1 VNDARVRSV
10 VRERAMTNDGEK
22 KEKNTR
28 KERERMDVK
37 ASVENDGR
45 TRKHANARTEGEKT
59 KLLGRQG
66 KRVSANAHAEA
77 LTEEEKA
84 AEVERSRVK
93 AIEAEEKRRAG
104 ERAKAEEE
112 ARARREELESR
123 RVEYER
129 ASDARRRAREGN
141 ASPSRPDE
149 ATLKMRDSSIKKNTT
164 VIKKLKMITEEQRAA
179 LKQELSKVNVSKYVT
194 EAAAACAEGKMKS
207 SDVYAAVEV
216 ISLLHQTYVDFTPPL
231 IAALSAVVL
240 PPKPETLLKMAE
252 GEAENLTSPLQR
264 RIKLRLF
271 MELHL
276 AGVCRDVKPVLE
288 AVKELARLEYKTSP
302 ELFQH
307 SLSTLSSFAKTF
319 AVEMLGIAPEF
330 EPRANDYILPPEVQK
345 EFKGV
350 LNAYCDR
357 VFLVLV
363 EAFNAVTAQEREMAR
378 LLERTG
384 AISESASVEFAAL
397 TKVFD
402 GLLKGASALTEALE
416 RELPE
421 MKKKAEVAKVSTAG
435 TMELHRGGVTRTVES
450 SDLWEDDEQQHFYET
465 LADLRASIPAVLLA
479 EKDTTNETEAER
491 LQREREEE
499 AEGRSVKLEG
509 LLMRLSDCFS
519 KDKADAIC
527 TDFCYIAARGGR
539 RRLTREF
546 LRVHRSETS
555 RLPFYGRMI
564 ATLSEVFPDIGSEVS
579 QTLKEEFDSLARK
592 GKRAHIE
599 DRLKN
604 IKFIGE
610 LVKFGMITDAVIF
623 SVIKVLL
630 DDFQGDNV
638 DVLCCLFD
646 VAGLYLTR
654 LPTSA
659 KRMGSI
665 LDIFL
670 RLKAVSDLDPRQC
683 ALLDGA
689 YFTCRPAQTVIV
701 RKVRPPLHE
710 YIRHL
715 IYSQLSKNSLE
726 KVTLQLRKLPWQETE
741 PYLLKR
747 LLKVCKGK
755 YASIP
760 LVAIL
765 ISRLSK
771 FYPMLAV
778 RSLDA
783 VFEDIRF
790 GLEENAMSMHQR
802 RVANMRLLG
811 FLYKERI
818 ASFRE
823 ILDTLYLIISIGY
836 DGRKADD
843 HPKDTIRLR
852 MVCTLLETCF
862 NARGSL
868 NYSQRKQ
875 LDKFLLF
882 FQRYALTKEV
892 ALDISNDVMEVMLSL
907 KPRIKI
913 CETYE
918 EADAECKKALDKSK
932 GNSNGIELVPD
943 DDDDDDDGD
952 GDADD
957 ADGDKDDE
965 DVDMDDDGASALDD
979 ESLADV
985 EAMDVGKSVTT
996 AITDDFAQDQE
1007 VKVRMKPEYA
1017 TKQEERDFE
1026 REMNKFLGGTVTSG
1040 VSMLG
1045 GGRNQPKFGV
1055 KSKNVSTGTIAFKM
1069 LVKNQGKQG
1078 TRELH
1083 VPEGAE
1089 FVANVKEVMKA
1100 EEAELAEVRRRVLN
1114 SAMYDDDAPPAVPS
1128 PTFGAPR
1135 RGASNR
1141 RQQSLNITGRL

>member
-1 VNDARVRSV
+1 MGRHAGAGGRGGGGARGGGGGGARG
-10 VRERAMTNDGEK
+10 TTTTTTTTTG
-22 KEKNTR
+22 
-28 KERERMDVK
+28 
-37 ASVENDGR
+37 DGR
-45 TRKHANARTEGEKT
+45 KDKAARGTSMGGKAHEKG
-59 KLLGRQG
+59 KGRG
-66 KRVSANAHAEA
+66 GSVSASNAPRA

-84 AEVERSRVK
+84 AEVARLK
-93 AIEAEEKRRAG
+93 AREDEARAKREAEERARVEAERRA
-104 ERAKAEEE
+104 REEE
-112 ARARREELESR
+112 AESR
-123 RVEYER
+123 RVEIAR
-129 ASDARRRAREGN
+129 AREVRRRAREGN

-149 ATLKMRDSSIKKNTT
+149 GALKMRDSSIKKNTT
-164 VIKKLKMITEEQRAA
+164 VIKKLRTITEENRAA

-194 EAAAACAEGKMKS
+194 EASVACAEGKMKS
-207 SDVYAAVEV
+207 SDIYAAVEV
-216 ISLLHQTYVDFTPPL
+216 ISLMHQTYVDFTPPL

-240 PPKPETLLKMAE
+240 PPKPETLLKLAE
-252 GEAENLTSPLQR
+252 GEAENLPSPLQR

-276 AGVCRDVKPVLE
+276 AGVCRDVNPVLE
-288 AVKELARLEYKTSP
+288 AVKELARLEYKTAP

-319 AVEMLGIAPEF
+319 AVEMLGVAPEF
-330 EPRANDYILPPEVQK
+330 ELQADDYILPPDSQK
-345 EFKGV
+345 EFKAV

-357 VFLVLV
+357 LFLILI
-363 EAFNAVTAQEREMAR
+363 EAFNAVTSQEREMAR

-384 AISESASVEFAAL
+384 AISEAASLEFAAL

-421 MKKKAEVAKVSTAG
+421 MRKKQEAKVSSAG
-435 TMELHRGGVTRTVES
+435 TMELHRGGVARTSAS

-465 LADLRASIPAVLLA
+465 LADLRASIPAVLLT
-479 EKDTTNETEAER
+479 EKDITNETDAER
-491 LQREREEE
+491 VQREREEE
-499 AEGRSVKLEG
+499 VEGRSAKLEG

-539 RRLTREF
+539 KRLTREF

-564 ATLSEVFPDIGSEVS
+564 ATLSAVFPDIGIEIS
-579 QTLKEEFDSLARK
+579 QALKDEFDSLAKK
-592 GKRAHIE
+592 GKRVHVE

-610 LVKFGMITDAVIF
+610 LVKFGIIMDADIF

-630 DDFQGDNV
+630 DDFRGDNV

-646 VAGLYLTR
+646 VAGFYLTR

-659 KRMGSI
+659 KRMKSI

-701 RKVRPPLHE
+701 RKIRPPLHE

-715 IYSQLSKNSLE
+715 VYSQLSKSSLE
-726 KVTLQLRKLPWQETE
+726 KVVLQLRKLPWEE
-741 PYLLKR
+741 NEAYLLKR

-755 YASIP
+755 YASVP
-760 LVAIL
+760 HVASL
-765 ISRLSK
+765 ISKLSK
-771 FYPMLAV
+771 FYPTLAV
-778 RSLDA
+778 RALDA
-783 VFEDIRF
+783 VLEDIQF
-790 GLEENAMSMHQR
+790 GLEQNEMWMHQR

-836 DGRKADD
+836 DGRKASDN
-843 HPKDTIRLR
+843 PKDTIRLR

-862 NARGSL
+862 RGRGSMS
-868 NYSQRKQ
+868 YSQRKEI
-875 LDKFLLF
+875 DKFLLF
-882 FQRYALTKEV
+882 FQRYSLTKDV
-892 ALDISNDVMEVMLSL
+892 ALDISNDVMEVMLTL
-907 KPRIKI
+907 NARLVV

-918 EADAECKKALDKSK
+918 EADAECKKLLDKAK
-932 GNSNGIELVPD
+932 GISTEMDSVVEEEEEEEEEDDDED
-943 DDDDDDDGD
+943 DDDDEE
-952 GDADD
+952 
-957 ADGDKDDE
+957 DKDE
-965 DVDMDDDGASALDD
+965 DIEMDDGASSTQEDSSSVDD
-979 ESLADV
+979 KMEIDETEHLVSA
-985 EAMDVGKSVTT
+985 
-996 AITDDFAQDQE
+996 DDFKQDQE
-1007 VKVRMKPEYA
+1007 VKVRMKVA
-1017 TKQEERDFE
+1017 HASKQEERDFE
-1026 REMNKFLGGTVTSG
+1026 REMNNFLGGAPTLG
-1040 VSMLG
+1040 VSMLS
-1045 GGRNQPKFGV
+1045 GGRSQSAVGV
-1055 KSKNVSTGTIAFKM
+1055 KAKMNSNATIAFKM
-1069 LVKNQGKQG
+1069 LVKNQGKQA

-1083 VPEGAE
+1083 VPDGAE

-1114 SAMYDDDAPPAVPS
+1114 SAMYDDDAPPPNI
-1128 PTFGAPR
+1128 PQPKFGAPR
-1135 RGASNR
+1135 KGGSNR
-1141 RQQSLNITGRL
+1141 RQQGLNITGRL